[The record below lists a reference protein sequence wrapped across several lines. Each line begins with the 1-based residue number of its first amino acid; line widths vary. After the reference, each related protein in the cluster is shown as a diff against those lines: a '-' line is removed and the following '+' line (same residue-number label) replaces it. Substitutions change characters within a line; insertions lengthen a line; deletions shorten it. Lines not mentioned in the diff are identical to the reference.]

1 MDFILNVPVQD
12 FYAHVN
18 KEAFTKIVS
27 NLLNNAVKYAETYV
41 HVYLEINGTGENKM
55 FYIRSVNDGV
65 IIPNEMKEEIFK
77 PFVRF
82 NEKEDGKVT
91 TGTGIGLALSR
102 SLAELHRG
110 NLTMLESEEAN
121 VFCLSLPVEQDSVI
135 KLASE
140 HKSVE
145 ESKTVER
152 RIEQGESKAN
162 RPVILVADDNQD
174 MLSFVVRQLE
184 DNYIVL
190 TAKDGLEALK
200 LIEEKQPDLVVLDI
214 IMPHLDGLGVLE
226 RLNSMNLTKFPR
238 IVVLS
243 AVGQDK
249 ITQRAITL
257 GADYYVVKPFD
268 MDIFTKRIRDM
279 FNDSLLGNDEPV
291 KKQVAMTTTEMI
303 TAPSRGPVDLETEIT
318 NIIHEIG
325 VPAHI
330 KGYMYLREAITMVV
344 NDMELLSAVTKEL
357 YPSIAKKY
365 NTTASRVERAIRHA
379 IEVAWGRGQV
389 EAINKLFGYTVH
401 NEKGKPTNSEFIA
414 IIADK
419 LRLKNKVS

>member
-1 MDFILNVPVQD
+1 MSDS
-12 FYAHVN
+12 
-18 KEAFTKIVS
+18 KI
-27 NLLNNAVKYAETYV
+27 
-41 HVYLEINGTGENKM
+41 
-55 FYIRSVNDGV
+55 SVL
-65 IIPNEMKEEIFK
+65 I
-77 PFVRF
+77 
-82 NEKEDGKVT
+82 
-91 TGTGIGLALSR
+91 
-102 SLAELHRG
+102 
-110 NLTMLESEEAN
+110 
-121 VFCLSLPVEQDSVI
+121 
-135 KLASE
+135 
-140 HKSVE
+140 
-145 ESKTVER
+145 
-152 RIEQGESKAN
+152 
-162 RPVILVADDNQD
+162 ADDNKEFCNILNDYLLNQRD
-174 MLSFVVRQLE
+174 IVVVGIA
-184 DNYIVL
+184 N
-190 TAKDGLEALK
+190 DGLQALE
-200 LIEEKQPDLVVLDI
+200 LIEEKKPDLVILDI

-226 RLNSMNLTKFPR
+226 KLNTGIVTNIPR
-238 IVVLS
+238 VIVLS

-268 MDIFTKRIRDM
+268 MEIFTKRIREM
-279 FNDSLLGNDEPV
+279 FNSPNVEEIQRTGIGMPNNDVIAVSRLNE
-291 KKQVAMTTTEMI
+291 
-303 TAPSRGPVDLETEIT
+303 APMDLETEIT
-318 NIIHEIG
+318 SIIHEIG

-389 EAINKLFGYTVH
+389 DAINKLFGYTIH